1 MIKELSELQKE
12 VHILSKE
19 EKMEEFMFLGL
30 RRMKGISEKR
40 FLNLFQKDIM
50 EVYREKI
57 EKGVQIGVLWRKD
70 GRIGLTERGIDISN
84 MVLTEFLF

>member
-1 MIKELSELQKE
+1 
-12 VHILSKE
+12 
-19 EKMEEFMFLGL
+19 MEEFMFLGL

-84 MVLTEFLF
+84 MVLTEFLC

>member
-1 MIKELSELQKE
+1 MIKEPSELQKE

-50 EVYREKI
+50 EVYGEKI